1 MDIVYKKPTLL
12 DIKNMQKLVKPE
24 VDKGIILYRSD
35 DEMAMNI
42 RSYFVAELNKE
53 IVGFCALQIYS
64 IKLGEI
70 RSLIVKDGLRGKNIG
85 KNLITCIEKEGKELG
100 VEELFSLTYERGFFE
115 KLGYQEIDKDKLP
128 EQKIWADCI
137 KCKLFPICK
146 EIAFIK
152 AI

>member
-1 MDIVYKKPTLL
+1 MNIIYKKPTLL
-12 DIKNMQKLVKPE
+12 DIENMQKLIKPE

-35 DEMAMNI
+35 DEMASNI
-42 RSYFVAELNKE
+42 RSYFIAELDGE

-64 IKLGEI
+64 KKLAEI
-70 RSLIVKDGLRGKNIG
+70 RSLIVKEGLRGKSIG
-85 KNLITCIEKEGKELG
+85 KNLILNIEKEGKELG
-100 VEELFSLTYERGFFE
+100 VKELFSLTYERGFFE
-115 KLGYQEIDKDKLP
+115 KLGYKEIDKDKLP